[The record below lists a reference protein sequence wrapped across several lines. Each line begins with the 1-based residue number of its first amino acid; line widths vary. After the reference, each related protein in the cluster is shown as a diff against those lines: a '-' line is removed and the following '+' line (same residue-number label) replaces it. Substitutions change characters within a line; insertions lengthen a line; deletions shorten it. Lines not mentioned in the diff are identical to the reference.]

1 MKLKSTIIF
10 ASCVIIVAVIAFFGA
25 TGPKI
30 GDFQFHSFYQMINRG
45 LDLQGGVSVLEEIE
59 GSTPSKATID
69 QTIGRLTMRINPQG
83 IKEIAVTQEGTNK
96 IRIEIPGEFD
106 TKSVIDNIA
115 KAGKLE
121 FRDPDGNVLLTGT
134 DVKSASAYIGGQ
146 DNEPTVGLEFNDAG
160 TQKFADATEKFLQK
174 EISIY
179 MDETVLTKATVQVHI
194 TDGKAIITGSKT
206 LTEATR
212 QANIINSGALPVTL
226 KTASATLVGPTLGTN
241 ALPQSIKAG
250 LIAVIIIFLF
260 MLFYYRVPGLIADIA
275 LALYIVLVLGTFSLL
290 HVTLTLSGI
299 AGFLLTIGM
308 AVDANVLIF
317 ERIKEEL
324 KFGKSPKSAIDSGF
338 HRALTSIIDSNVS
351 TFISG
356 LILYMLGSG
365 TVKGFA
371 LTLMIGVALSLFTAI
386 TFTKFMMKN
395 ASNMGWFNN
404 KWSIGTF
411 GVHDIRRGQK

>member
-1 MKLKSTIIF
+1 MKLRSAVIF
-10 ASCVIIVAVIAFFGA
+10 ASCVILVAVLAFFGA
-25 TGPKI
+25 TGPTI
-30 GDFQFHSFYQMINRG
+30 GDYHIKSFNEMINKG
-45 LDLQGGVSVLEEIE
+45 LDLQGGVSVVEEIQ
-59 GSTPSKATID
+59 GGTPSKATID
-69 QTIGRLTMRINPQG
+69 QTIGLLTMRINPQG
-83 IKEIAVTQEGTNK
+83 VTEIVVTQEGANR
-96 IRIEIPGEFD
+96 IRIDIPGQFD

-115 KAGKLE
+115 KTGKLE
-121 FRDPDGNVLLTGT
+121 FRDPDGNVILTGS
-134 DVKSASAYIGGQ
+134 DVKTASAYIGGQ
-146 DNEPTVGLEFNDAG
+146 NNEPTIGLEFNDSG
-160 TQKFADATEKFLQK
+160 TQKFADATEKFLNK
-174 EISIY
+174 DISIY
-179 MDETVLTKATVQVHI
+179 MDDTMLTKATVQVHI

-206 LTEATR
+206 MAEATR
-212 QANIINSGALPVTL
+212 QANIIRSGALPVTL
-226 KTASATLVGPTLGTN
+226 KTASASLVGATLGKN
-241 ALPQSIKAG
+241 ALPDSIKAG
-250 LIAVIIIFLF
+250 LVAVVIIFLF
-260 MLFYYRVPGLIADIA
+260 MLLYYRIPGLIADIA
-275 LALYIVLVLGTFSLL
+275 LVLYIVLVMGAFSML

-324 KFGKSPKSAIDSGF
+324 KFGKSPKSAIDTGF

-371 LTLMIGVALSLFTAI
+371 LTLMVGVALSLFTAV

-404 KWSIGTF
+404 KWAIGTF
-411 GVHDIRRGQK
+411 GVHDIRGGQK